1 MNFGM
6 FLEKIRSDL
15 NKNNEKNEPKLSP
28 KLKGIT
34 DKSICN
40 GLTDNKEKLNRVK
53 SMDNFMKYSWSW
65 TI

>member
-6 FLEKIRSDL
+6 FLEKIRNDL
-15 NKNNEKNEPKLSP
+15 NKNNEKNETKLSP

-34 DKSICN
+34 DKSRCN
-40 GLTDNKEKLNRVK
+40 RLTDNKEKLNRVT